1 MATKRTRSRVREQ
14 IRRAR
19 SVERLNTRW
28 KRDTTPQG
36 RCKAAMACLAAYI
49 AHSAP
54 AEQHH
59 MAAQLKDPAAQT
71 RTTRPAPHAWIST
84 PLAPPRSPKRPAETA
99 PACPP
104 APPRHGNPGGVERI
118 AGSLTALAESTRTA
132 R

>member
-14 IRRAR
+14 ISRAR

-28 KRDTTPQG
+28 KRATTPQG
-36 RCKAAMACLAAYI
+36 RCKAAMDCLAAYI

-59 MAAQLKDPAAQT
+59 MAAQLKDLAAQT
-71 RTTRPAPHAWIST
+71 RTTRPASHAWMST
-84 PLAPPRSPKRPAETA
+84 RLARTRSPKRRAEIA
-99 PACPP
+99 MDCLKAY
-104 APPRHGNPGGVERI
+104 ARHGNPGGVERI
-118 AGSLTALAESTRTA
+118 AGRLKVLAESTRTA